1 VPVIHAPGA
10 DPVQHLDPDLRAG
23 AQAIAF
29 AVATR
34 LRDLAPAIRPV
45 DESGAEP
52 TFVIDAI
59 GLVPEDP
66 PDAITLVAC
75 LGAHD
80 AYATGR
86 GRPGAVSPGALALA
100 RVLVWA
106 TRAEMLGAQPDV
118 RWIGPPAR
126 MPEGLD
132 GQVITASVELNS
144 GETRARASAAMVVA
158 RS

>member
-23 AQAIAF
+23 AQAISF
-29 AVATR
+29 AVAAR
-34 LRDLAPAIRPV
+34 LRELAPALRPA
-45 DESGAEP
+45 DDSGVEP
-52 TFVIDAI
+52 TFVIDTLA
-59 GLVPEDP
+59 LVPDDP
-66 PDAITLVAC
+66 ADAITVVAC

-80 AYATGR
+80 TYATGR

-106 TRAEMLGAQPDV
+106 TRAEMLGARPDV

-126 MPEGLD
+126 MPDAIE
-132 GQVITASVELNS
+132 GQVITASVELTS
-144 GETRARASAAMVVA
+144 GDTRARACAAMVVG